1 MAAFTSNIDITS
13 GGTYNMNIT
22 NGEPASQ
29 VATDLNG
36 KFANIQQYLQNGL
49 PEVWT
54 GSSLPDSLPNGK
66 CLSYNNNF
74 YYGLNQMCK
83 VTDITSIISSLSY
96 NKSFIVTYI
105 GTGNT
110 IKQINT
116 PFKVRM
122 MIATYV
128 WTKNITSQWYDI
140 YREYNNT
147 LLPSMSDNYIV
158 QSISDSLL
166 TLSDTTNRY
175 VDSTECY
182 YFYYMFA

>member
-1 MAAFTSNIDITS
+1 MFVYI
-13 GGTYNMNIT
+13 
-22 NGEPASQ
+22 
-29 VATDLNG
+29 
-36 KFANIQQYLQNGL
+36 
-49 PEVWT
+49 
-54 GSSLPDSLPNGK
+54 LPNGK
-66 CLSYNNNF
+66 LLSYNNNL

-96 NKSFIVTYI
+96 NKSFIVIYL

-122 MIATYV
+122 MIATSV
-128 WTKNITSQWYDI
+128 WTKNVTSQWYDI

-147 LLPSMSDNYIV
+147 LLPSMSNKYIV
-158 QSISDSLL
+158 QSVSDSLL
-166 TLSDTTNRY
+166 TLSDNDAT
-175 VDSTECY
+175 VDSTDNY

>member
-1 MAAFTSNIDITS
+1 
-13 GGTYNMNIT
+13 
-22 NGEPASQ
+22 
-29 VATDLNG
+29 
-36 KFANIQQYLQNGL
+36 
-49 PEVWT
+49 
-54 GSSLPDSLPNGK
+54 
-66 CLSYNNNF
+66 
-74 YYGLNQMCK
+74 MCK

>member
-54 GSSLPDSLPNGK
+54 GESLPDSLPDGK

-122 MIATYV
+122 MILTTL
-128 WTKNITSQWYDI
+128 WIQNPTSQWQDI

-147 LLPSMSDNYIV
+147 LFPSSTSNYIV

-166 TLSDTTNRY
+166 TLSDTTY
-175 VDSTECY
+175 LPIDAVDHY